1 MTEQELSAGIS
12 VKPYYGTEKP
22 IPGASTPITERVIN
36 FKLEPATITKPQER
50 PPETIPGYE
59 NFNAPKAEKLEIPSL
74 PILKEKALIVDT
86 ETTGLDPGQDRLICI
101 GAKSVESTDDAV
113 EFFAEG
119 GEKQIV
125 MEFIQYFSSKGYNMI
140 IGMNPSFDMA
150 FILRKCMRYG
160 IPAKELFNAHWFDL
174 QDVLRKG
181 KEEFVPSANKPTK
194 LNTLLT
200 QFFGTKEP
208 MTDEEAL
215 KLVAKGDDTGF
226 YKIVIYHT
234 FGTWKLYR
242 LYEHVVENSFSVSAP
257 VFTPGVG
264 DKNIVGT
271 KLQCKTCLAERIVT
285 PEEKGWICDI
295 CGTYNEVQ

>member
-1 MTEQELSAGIS
+1 
-12 VKPYYGTEKP
+12 
-22 IPGASTPITERVIN
+22 
-36 FKLEPATITKPQER
+36 
-50 PPETIPGYE
+50 
-59 NFNAPKAEKLEIPSL
+59 
-74 PILKEKALIVDT
+74 
-86 ETTGLDPGQDRLICI
+86 
-101 GAKSVESTDDAV
+101 V

-119 GEKQIV
+119 GEKQII
-125 MEFIQYFSSKGYNMI
+125 MEFTQYFSSKGYNMI
-140 IGMNPSFDMA
+140 VGMNPSFDMA

-160 IPAKELFNAHWFDL
+160 IPAKELFTAHWFDL
-174 QDVLRKG
+174 QDVIRKG

-194 LNTLLT
+194 LNILLT

-226 YKIVIYHT
+226 YKINIYHV

-242 LYEHVVENSFSVSAP
+242 LYEYVVENSFSVSAP

-264 DKNIVGT
+264 EKNVQGVEA
-271 KLQCKTCLAERIVT
+271 QCRNCLAGRTLT
-285 PEEKGWICDI
+285 PEEHGWVCNI